1 MPKFFDIHSHINFNA
16 FKDDG
21 DEVIKRTLDAG
32 VWTILVGSQ
41 YDTSK
46 RAVEYAN
53 RYEKGIY
60 AAVGLHPFHLL
71 EQDIDM
77 NEEGSINDLTF
88 LHDREKVLKDKNFN
102 GANEQKINPHTN
114 NDIASGTRNR
124 KNNNGIIGVGVK
136 SRVEKYDF
144 EKYLALAKSSEK
156 VVAIGECGLD
166 YQKQETSNK
175 KQKTEFKIIKKMQI
189 ETFKRQI
196 ELSLKIN
203 KPLIIHCRNV
213 YKDILDILS
222 SYRDSKN
229 LRGNIHC
236 FLGNW
241 DEAKK
246 YFDLGFSVSF
256 TGIITFTNAHNEV
269 IKKSPLERIMIE
281 TDSPYLAPIP
291 YRGKRNE
298 PLYVKEVARRIAEIK
313 NLDFEKVAEATTKN
327 ALKMFGIS
335 I

>member
-1 MPKFFDIHSHINFNA
+1 MPELFDIHSHINFNA

-21 DEVIKRTLDAG
+21 DEVIKKTLDAG

-46 RAVEYAN
+46 RAIEYAEK
-53 RYEKGIY
+53 YEKGIY
-60 AAVGLHPFHLL
+60 AAVGLHPFHLT

-77 NEEGSINDLTF
+77 NEEGSINNLT
-88 LHDREKVLKDKNFN
+88 LLRDRVKMLKDKNSN
-102 GANEQKINPHTN
+102 RASNQKI
-114 NDIASGTRNR
+114 
-124 KNNNGIIGVGVK
+124 K

-144 EKYLALAKSSEK
+144 EKYLSLAQSSKK

-166 YQKQETSNK
+166 YYKSAKNDKKSQNLQKQ
-175 KQKTEFKIIKKMQI
+175 
-189 ETFKRQI
+189 TFEKQI
-196 ELSLKIN
+196 ELALKLN
-203 KPLIIHCRNV
+203 KPLIVHCREAYNEV
-213 YKDILDILS
+213 FEILKKFKS
-222 SYRDSKN
+222 RAGNK
-229 LRGNIHC
+229 LRGDIHC

-241 DEAKK
+241 NEAKK

-281 TDSPYLAPIP
+281 TDSPYLAPVP

-298 PLYVKEVARRIAEIK
+298 PIFVKEICRRIAEIK
-313 NLDFEKVAEATTKN
+313 NLDFEKVAEITAEN
-327 ALKMFGIS
+327 GLKMFEIS
-335 I
+335 AN